1 MKNVV
6 YKYDTVIVGSSL
18 DALAYA
24 YITKYPVFFA
34 GLRCPFEFEH
44 FGPDFYFPNE
54 DKVLRTINSN
64 LGQIQVGINKLD
76 LWNKLLFF
84 LSFAGQIP
92 ITGEPNSFRI
102 DNGTLRINSNNRLL
116 VIEPQKILLFDD
128 LKVEGLGAPK
138 QKIGGYTS
146 YDYVEFNSMY
156 PHEYQHII
164 DKDSNLISEIWF
176 VDPLYNLRF
185 KDGFLIS
192 NFKNKKELERDLA
205 EYNIKFRLKDIFKK
219 YGLKG
224 KANGFHHIHKH
235 IQRYKQV
242 SYTLCERIIV
252 EPRNTYEDVDNIFSM
267 SYDIESL
274 MNDYKPNP
282 QVDKLWKSAKIT

>member
-1 MKNVV
+1 MRNTVH
-6 YKYDTVIVGSSL
+6 KYDTVIVGSSL
-18 DALAYA
+18 EALLYA

-44 FGPDFYFPNE
+44 FEPAFSFPNE
-54 DKVLRTINSN
+54 PVVIRTINSN
-64 LGQIQVGINKLD
+64 TGPIEVGNNKLE

-92 ITGEPNSFRI
+92 ITGEPNSLRI
-102 DNGTLRINSNNRLL
+102 DNGTLRINSNNRLIT
-116 VIEPQKILLFDD
+116 IEPQKILLFDD
-128 LKVEGLGAPK
+128 LNVQGLGAAK
-138 QKIGGYTS
+138 QKIGNYIS

-156 PHEYQHII
+156 PHHYEVIK
-164 DKDSNLISEIWF
+164 DNDSNLISEIWF
-176 VDPLYNLRF
+176 VNPPIDVRF

-192 NFKNKKELERDLA
+192 KFKKKKELERDLA

-219 YGLKG
+219 YDLKG

-242 SYTLCERIIV
+242 RYTLKERIII
-252 EPRNTYEDVDNIFSM
+252 EPKNIYEDIDNIFYM
-267 SYDIESL
+267 SYDVQSI
-274 MNDYKPNP
+274 MNEFQPNP
-282 QVDKLWKSAKIT
+282 QVDRLWKLSKIT

>member
-192 NFKNKKELERDLA
+192 KFKNKKELERDLA

-242 SYTLCERIIV
+242 AYTLRERIIV
-252 EPRNTYEDVDNIFSM
+252 EPKNVYEDVDNIFSM

-274 MNDYKPNP
+274 MKDYKPNP